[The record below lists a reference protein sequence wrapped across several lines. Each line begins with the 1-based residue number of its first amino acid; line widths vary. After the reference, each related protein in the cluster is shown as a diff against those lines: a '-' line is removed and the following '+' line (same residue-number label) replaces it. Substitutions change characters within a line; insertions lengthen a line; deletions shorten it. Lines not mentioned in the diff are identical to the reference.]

1 MDQPKFKFGDKL
13 DTVTT
18 SHESV
23 TWFELQWMFF
33 QHVETDLN
41 NIKKTM
47 MSLLDKEDRSVQFRF
62 QKRVSSK
69 NAYERAVR
77 EQHRIREN

>member
-1 MDQPKFKFGDKL
+1 MNPLETNILPPMTDE
-13 DTVTT
+13 
-18 SHESV
+18 HESV

-33 QHVETDLN
+33 HHVETDLN
-41 NIKKTM
+41 NIKKTI
-47 MSLLDKEDRSVQFRF
+47 MSILDKEDRSVQFKF

-77 EQHRIREN
+77 EQHRISEN